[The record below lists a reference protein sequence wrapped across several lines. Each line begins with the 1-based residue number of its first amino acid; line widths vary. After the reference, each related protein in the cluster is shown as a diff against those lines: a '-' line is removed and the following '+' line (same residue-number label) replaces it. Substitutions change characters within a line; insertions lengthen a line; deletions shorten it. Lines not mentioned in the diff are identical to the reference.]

1 MSTDTTVKAAPKKN
15 LMARGIQ
22 GLFSGEFLAREGMIA
37 RLPFIG
43 FLAVLLMSHIALM
56 YSFENSAREK
66 NKLQSELNELRSQ
79 YNTTLSVLE
88 KAKQQSEVAKSIEA
102 IGLRELSQPPT
113 IIEINSSNN
122 SSTSEP
128 TKNE

>member
-1 MSTDTTVKAAPKKN
+1 MSTETTDKTPSKKN
-15 LMARGIQ
+15 WIARGIQ
-22 GLFSGEFLAREGMIA
+22 GMFSGEFLAREGMTS

-43 FLAVLLMSHIALM
+43 FLAVLLMLHIALM

-79 YNTTLSVLE
+79 YNTTLSALE

-113 IIEINSSNN
+113 IIEINKQNN
-122 SSTSEP
+122 STSAQTNHE
-128 TKNE
+128 

>member
-1 MSTDTTVKAAPKKN
+1 MSTETTDKAPPKKN
-15 LMARGIQ
+15 WIARGVQ
-22 GLFSGEFLAREGMIA
+22 GMFSGEFLAREGMTS

-43 FLAVLLMSHIALM
+43 FLAVLLMLHIALM

-79 YNTTLSVLE
+79 YNTTLSALE

-113 IIEINSSNN
+113 IIEINKQNN
-122 SSTSEP
+122 STSAQTNHE
-128 TKNE
+128 

>member
-1 MSTDTTVKAAPKKN
+1 MSTETTVKAAPKKN
-15 LMARGIQ
+15 WIARGIQ

-66 NKLQSELNELRSQ
+66 NKLQSELNELRAQ
-79 YNTTLSVLE
+79 YNTTLSALE

-102 IGLRELSQPPT
+102 IGLKELSQPPT
-113 IIEINSSNN
+113 IIEINTLENN
-122 SSTSEP
+122 PSANTNHE
-128 TKNE
+128 

>member
-1 MSTDTTVKAAPKKN
+1 MSIDTTVKSSPKKN
-15 LMARGIQ
+15 WIARGIQ
-22 GLFSGEFLAREGMIA
+22 GLFNGEFLAREGMIA

-43 FLAVLLMSHIALM
+43 FLAVLLMLHIALM

-79 YNTTLSVLE
+79 YNTTLSALE

-113 IIEINSSNN
+113 IIEINTQNN
-122 SSTSEP
+122 SGSAQTNHE
-128 TKNE
+128 

>member
-1 MSTDTTVKAAPKKN
+1 MSIDTTVKSSPKKN
-15 LMARGIQ
+15 WIARSIQ
-22 GLFSGEFLAREGMIA
+22 GLFNGEFLAREGMIA

-43 FLAVLLMSHIALM
+43 FLAVLLMLHIALM

-79 YNTTLSVLE
+79 YNTTLSALE

-113 IIEINSSNN
+113 IIEINTQNN
-122 SSTSEP
+122 SGSAQTNHE
-128 TKNE
+128 

>member
-1 MSTDTTVKAAPKKN
+1 MSTDTTAKATPKKS

-22 GLFSGEFLAREGMIA
+22 GLFGGEFLAREGMIA

-79 YNTTLSVLE
+79 YNTTLSALE

-128 TKNE
+128 TKHE

>member
-1 MSTDTTVKAAPKKN
+1 MSTETTDKTPSKKN
-15 LMARGIQ
+15 WIARGIQ
-22 GLFSGEFLAREGMIA
+22 GMFNGEFLAREGMTS

-43 FLAVLLMSHIALM
+43 FLAVLLMLHIALM

-79 YNTTLSVLE
+79 YNTTLSALE

-113 IIEINSSNN
+113 IIEINKQNN
-122 SSTSEP
+122 STSAQTNHE
-128 TKNE
+128 